1 MTNMPTGAGCSPSWR
16 MELVRRHAPVIV
28 EIAKKYGAGPIYLTG
43 SVARG
48 EDSDEPRPPKVSP
61 SDVDFWTPEW
71 IDDPDTNESRARSL
85 VDELRFVLDPA
96 DVDVR
101 PMGAG
106 WPIDGASLQG
116 FRRDAIAVSALL
128 P

>member
-1 MTNMPTGAGCSPSWR
+1 
-16 MELVRRHAPVIV
+16 MELVRQHARVIV

-48 EDSDEPRPPKVSP
+48 EDSDEPRLPKVSP

-85 VDELRFVLDPA
+85 VGELRLVLDPA

-106 WPIDGASLQG
+106 WPIDGAFLES

>member
-1 MTNMPTGAGCSPSWR
+1 MINTPTGAGGSRSWR
-16 MELVRRHAPVIV
+16 MELVRQSAPVIV
-28 EIAKKYGAGPIYLTG
+28 ELAKKYGAGPIYLTG

-48 EDSDEPRPPKVSP
+48 EDSDELRPPKVRP
-61 SDVDFWTPEW
+61 SDIDFWTPEW
-71 IDDPDTNESRARSL
+71 IDDLDTNESRAKSL
-85 VDELRFVLDPA
+85 LEELRFVLDPA

-106 WPIDGASLQG
+106 WPIDGAFLEG